1 MIGEEL
7 IPINA
12 SLLYRDPNNN
22 HKPALLT
29 TDYSLDLHLAALN
42 FNPETIQVET
52 FGHFPEQKV
61 AFMLSS
67 GNELSFFGFN
77 S

>member
-1 MIGEEL
+1 MKSESNDELTDIPLHTLEGGYEFELESDMIGEEL

-42 FNPETIQVET
+42 FNPETI
-52 FGHFPEQKV
+52 
-61 AFMLSS
+61 
-67 GNELSFFGFN
+67 
-77 S
+77 